1 MNKKT
6 LIILGLTTIFLLYP
20 FLTYGSEIKYSN
32 SKDITPDLH
41 TVHMDMEGNFKALFI
56 NNLGEDIEITGFDIR
71 NTVSKTS
78 CVGNTSSTSVPA
90 GGNFTINAVGCAG
103 EHEAEPESTYRLEI
117 SVHYLSNSVQNT
129 ETSILEGEYE
139 KEEGGEIVLLLMLG
153 LALLLAKLFG
163 EAFERI
169 GQPSVIGEIL
179 VGVVIGHQVL
189 GPWLGID
196 VGGHVFHAF
205 ATVGIMLLLFLSG
218 LEVELKKLKETGK
231 LAVFVA
237 IGGVLLPFAGGY
249 AIGMWQ
255 FNDTYVAMLLG
266 AILTATSVGVTARIL
281 MEAKVLD
288 TKAGSTIIGAAV
300 IDDILGILV
309 IVVVSSIALTGG
321 VSFEALGL
329 LSLKMLVFFFL
340 TVVVGLMVINRLT
353 NLFEK
358 MGTAKAFIAL
368 SLTMVFLFGV
378 FAESVQ
384 IAAITGAFIA
394 GMLIGETPFRRR
406 AIEEVETIGYGF
418 FIPLF
423 FVWVGTWIDF
433 EAFAGLALIFTD
445 FNAFM
450 GSTVMLM
457 IMLIVVALLS
467 KLIGCGLPAKLMGC
481 STKEAT
487 LIGVGMIPR
496 LEIGLVVAAIGISA
510 GMAGEAT
517 GQLAMEVSALAVVI
531 SIATGVIPLFFLRS
545 LIEGYMKESK
555 S

>member
-20 FLTYGSEIKYSN
+20 FLTYGSGIKYSN

-41 TVHMDMEGNFKALFI
+41 TVHMDMEGNFEALFI
-56 NNLGEDIEITGFDIR
+56 NNLGGDIEITGVDIR
-71 NTVSKTS
+71 NTVSE
-78 CVGNTSSTSVPA
+78 TSSIGNVSNTSVPA
-90 GGNFTINAVGCAG
+90 GGDFTIDAVGCRG
-103 EHEAEPESTYRLEI
+103 EHKVEPDSTYQLEI
-117 SVHYLSNSVQNT
+117 TIHYLSEGRENT

-189 GPWLGID
+189 GPMLGID

-237 IGGVLLPFAGGY
+237 IGGVILPFAGGY

-255 FNDTYVAMLLG
+255 FNDFNIAMLLG
-266 AILTATSVGVTARIL
+266 AVLTATSVGVTARIL

-309 IVVVSSIALTGG
+309 IVIVSSIALTGG
-321 VSFEALGL
+321 VSFEALGI
-329 LSLKMLVFFFL
+329 LSIKMLVFFFL
-340 TVVVGLMVINRLT
+340 TVVVGLMVIERLT

-394 GMLIGETPFRRR
+394 GMLIGETPYRRR
-406 AIEEVETIGYGF
+406 AIEEVETLGYGF

-457 IMLIVVALLS
+457 IILTIIALLG

-481 STKEAT
+481 SNKEAT

-496 LEIGLVVAAIGISA
+496 LEIGLVVAAIGINA
-510 GMAGEAT
+510 GMAGDFAT
-517 GQLAMEVSALAVVI
+517 EVSALAVVI

-545 LIEGYMKESK
+545 LIKGYMEESK

>member
-56 NNLGEDIEITGFDIR
+56 NNLGEDIEITDVDLR
-71 NTVSKTS
+71 NTVSETS
-78 CVGNTSSTSVPA
+78 CVGSISNTSVPA
-90 GGNFTINAVGCAG
+90 GEDFTINAVGCRG
-103 EHEAEPESTYRLEI
+103 EHRVEPDSTYQLEI
-117 SVHYLSNSVQNT
+117 TIHYLSNGVQNT
-129 ETSILEGEYE
+129 ETSILEGQY
-139 KEEGGEIVLLLMLG
+139 KGNDEIILLIMLG

-179 VGVVIGHQVL
+179 VGVIIGHQVL
-189 GPWLGID
+189 GPMLGIN

-231 LAVFVA
+231 LAIFVA

-249 AIGMWQ
+249 AVGMWQ

-309 IVVVSSIALTGG
+309 IVIVSSIALTGG
-321 VSFEALGL
+321 VSVEALGL

-340 TVVVGLMVINRLT
+340 TVVVGLMVISRLT

-433 EAFAGLALIFTD
+433 DAFAG
-445 FNAFM
+445 
-450 GSTVMLM
+450 
-457 IMLIVVALLS
+457 
-467 KLIGCGLPAKLMGC
+467 
-481 STKEAT
+481 
-487 LIGVGMIPR
+487 
-496 LEIGLVVAAIGISA
+496 
-510 GMAGEAT
+510 
-517 GQLAMEVSALAVVI
+517 
-531 SIATGVIPLFFLRS
+531 
-545 LIEGYMKESK
+545 
-555 S
+555 